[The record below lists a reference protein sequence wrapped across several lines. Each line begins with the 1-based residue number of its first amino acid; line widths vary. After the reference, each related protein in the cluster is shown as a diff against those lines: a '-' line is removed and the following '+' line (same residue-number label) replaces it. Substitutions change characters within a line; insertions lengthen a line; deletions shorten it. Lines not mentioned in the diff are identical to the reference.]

1 MHLGF
6 RCPIYTFCMLPA
18 ISLRLSGFFLA
29 ASVLKELC
37 ASLNKTFPSFLPVL
51 KDCLKDFTL
60 LQIYIVI
67 IDN

>member
-1 MHLGF
+1 
-6 RCPIYTFCMLPA
+6 MLRA
-18 ISLRLSGFFLA
+18 FSLCLSGFFLA

-37 ASLNKTFPSFLPVL
+37 ASLNKTFPSFLPVV